1 MCLEKW
7 KGIFW
12 WNFFLRLL
20 GRSHCHTLK
29 RNLFFFEPLG
39 CLISEKCHPQKPSG
53 SPEPVLENFR
63 GLFSPLR
70 PNRMH

>member
-1 MCLEKW
+1 ME
-7 KGIFW
+7 G
-12 WNFFLRLL
+12 NFLVEFFPPTPRTKSL
-20 GRSHCHTLK
+20 SHAKKESL
-29 RNLFFFEPLG
+29 FFEPLG